1 MGKFIDLTGQIF
13 NKLTVIKRLKNNKQN
28 RAMWLCKCSCNG
40 ENSEIIVTSTSL
52 ISGNTQSCGC
62 LQKEKVSKIGK
73 ENKKYN
79 TYDLTGEYGIG
90 YTLKGEEFWF
100 DLEDYDKIKDY
111 CWRKYKNKYIETR
124 FDNKIIFMH
133 RLIMNFPEDMEIDH
147 KYQRTWDNRKSELR
161 IVNRPQNAMNRDKPN
176 NNTSGVKGVHWDSIN
191 NQWVAQIGINN
202 KRIYLGRYD
211 NFDEAVKIRQE
222 AEEKYFGEY
231 NYKNIK

>member
-1 MGKFIDLTGQIF
+1 
-13 NKLTVIKRLKNNKQN
+13 
-28 RAMWLCKCSCNG
+28 
-40 ENSEIIVTSTSL
+40 
-52 ISGNTQSCGC
+52 
-62 LQKEKVSKIGK
+62 
-73 ENKKYN
+73 
-79 TYDLTGEYGIG
+79 
-90 YTLKGEEFWF
+90 
-100 DLEDYDKIKDY
+100 
-111 CWRKYKNKYIETR
+111 
-124 FDNKIIFMH
+124 
-133 RLIMNFPEDMEIDH
+133 MNFPEDMEIDH